1 MFTLRNQG
9 AHVVGLLV
17 LSLFV
22 SWPCFA
28 QSQEQT
34 DEQDLAR
41 TILDMQ
47 VRISALENQL
57 VLQRAKQINNT
68 IQDLQERNSAL
79 ENQVATLQNKA
90 KEVRVQV
97 GFVSISSKEFP
108 ALGKPPSGCPE
119 WTAGGSRGLYKSAGR
134 VDFQEPFAS
143 EPKVIMALSTID
155 IGAPN
160 VNARVHVAV
169 TKVDT
174 TGFNYDFFTWCDTT
188 IHWSRA
194 SWIAVAGH

>member
-22 SWPCFA
+22 SCQVFA

-34 DEQDLAR
+34 DEQDLVR

-57 VLQRAKQINNT
+57 VLKGAEQINNT
-68 IQDLQERNSAL
+68 IQDLQARISAL
-79 ENQVATLQNKA
+79 
-90 KEVRVQV
+90 RVQV

-119 WTAGGSRGLYKSAGR
+119 WTAGGTRGLYKSAGR

-143 EPKVIMALSTID
+143 PPKVIMALSTID

-160 VNARVHVAV
+160 VNARIHVAV

-188 IHWSRA
+188 IYWSRA
-194 SWIAVAGH
+194 SWIAVADQLVSARP